1 VIVSEFEDQAF
12 AGEIG
17 AQTKEAVEAIRT
29 ALGAAT
35 ANNARASLLAAVA
48 GSWHNHYE
56 TRCKG
61 H

>member
-12 AGEIG
+12 VGEIG
-17 AQTKEAVEAIRT
+17 AHMKVAVEAIGT
-29 ALGAAT
+29 ALYAAS
-35 ANNARASLLAAVA
+35 ANNARASLLAVVA

-56 TRCKG
+56 TCCKG